1 MVKNVTGGSK
11 HKSMA
16 RKGVSARGG
25 SKLRKITEEG
35 EIYAVVVKLLGG
47 ARCLVMGMDNQERDC
62 VIRGKFRGSK
72 KRDNTLRGGVLV
84 LVGDREW
91 STVATSVKKPV
102 CDLLEVY
109 SDIDRERLKTSETS
123 IDWKFITNLDNSGAA
138 GVIETEDITFCD
150 DNINEEYQRQ
160 IEDELNSA
168 GDMVTMDFEDD
179 TKVDIEDI

>member
-1 MVKNVTGGSK
+1 M
-11 HKSMA
+11 
-16 RKGVSARGG
+16 
-25 SKLRKITEEG
+25 
-35 EIYAVVVKLLGG
+35 
-47 ARCLVMGMDNQERDC
+47 
-62 VIRGKFRGSK
+62 
-72 KRDNTLRGGVLV
+72 
-84 LVGDREW
+84 
-91 STVATSVKKPV
+91 
-102 CDLLEVY
+102 Y